1 MPATLAILAA
11 GSSSRAGVDKVL
23 ADLGGHPVL
32 LWSVQAAEVAGCFSE
47 IVIVAPAEKL
57 AAVAAAT
64 RAHKGVRVI
73 AGGATRTASSWAAL
87 DVAADADVI
96 AIHDAARPFAPP
108 SLFQRCVEI
117 ARAEGSAVA
126 GLPLADTVRR
136 ADEAGKSREEIER
149 EGLWAAQTPQVF
161 RRDVLEKTRAA
172 AADRS
177 FSDDAAAVV
186 AAGLSV
192 KMVPGERRNLKITTF
207 EDLAYA
213 RELVGK
219 GLVGLAARQVAG

>member
-1 MPATLAILAA
+1 LQA
-11 GSSSRAGVDKVL
+11 GEA
-23 ADLGGHPVL
+23 
-32 LWSVQAAEVAGCFSE
+32 AGCFRE
-47 IVIVAPAEKL
+47 IVVVAPAEKI
-57 AAVAAAT
+57 AAVAAVAKG
-64 RAHKGVRVI
+64 RDGVRVL

-87 DVAADADVI
+87 DASGDADVL
-96 AIHDAARPFAPP
+96 AIHDAARPFVPP

-136 ADEAGKSREEIER
+136 ADEAGASREEIER

-161 RRDVLEKTRAA
+161 RRDLLEKTRAA
-172 AADRS
+172 AGVRS

-213 RELVGK
+213 RELVAK
-219 GLVGLAARQVAG
+219 GLVGLAARQVNG

>member
-1 MPATLAILAA
+1 M
-11 GSSSRAGVDKVL
+11 L

-32 LWSVQAAEVAGCFSE
+32 VWSLHAGQAAGCFRE
-47 IVIVAPAEKL
+47 IIVVAPPDRLAEVT
-57 AAVAAAT
+57 AAIRGRVAA
-64 RAHKGVRVI
+64 RVV

-87 DVAADADVI
+87 DAAGDADVI
-96 AIHDAARPFAPP
+96 AIHDAARPFVPP

-117 ARAEGSAVA
+117 AIDAGSAVA

-136 ADEAGKSREEIER
+136 ADEAGASREEIER
-149 EGLWAAQTPQVF
+149 KGLWAAQTPQVF
-161 RRDVLEKTRAA
+161 RRDVLVKTRAA
-172 AADRS
+172 AGDRS

-207 EDLAYA
+207 EDLSYA

-219 GLVGLAARQVAG
+219 GLVGMAARQVTG

>member
-1 MPATLAILAA
+1 MPAVLAILAA

-32 LWSVQAAEVAGCFSE
+32 LWSLQAGQVAGCFSE
-47 IVIVAPAEKL
+47 IVVVAPAEKL
-57 AAVAAAT
+57 AAVVAVV
-64 RAHKGVRVI
+64 RGREGVRVI

-87 DVAADADVI
+87 DVARDADVI
-96 AIHDAARPFAPP
+96 AIHDAARPFVPP
-108 SLFQRCVEI
+108 SLFRRCVEI

-136 ADEAGKSREEIER
+136 ADEAGASREEIER

-161 RRDVLEKTRAA
+161 RRDVLEKTRMAA
-172 AADRS
+172 GARS

-186 AAGLSV
+186 AAGMSV

-213 RELVGK
+213 RELVDK
-219 GLVGLAARQVAG
+219 GLVGLAVRQVTG

>member
-1 MPATLAILAA
+1 
-11 GSSSRAGVDKVL
+11 VDKVL
-23 ADLGGHPVL
+23 ADLGGYPVL
-32 LWSVQAAEVAGCFSE
+32 LWSLQAAEVAGCFNE
-47 IVIVAPAEKL
+47 IVVVAPSAKL
-57 AAVAAAT
+57 AAVGAVL
-64 RAHKGVRVI
+64 RGRDGVRVI

-87 DVAADADVI
+87 DGVGDAEVI
-96 AIHDAARPFAPP
+96 AIHDAARPFVPP
-108 SLFQRCVEI
+108 SLFRRCVEI
-117 ARAEGSAVA
+117 ATDEGSAVA

-136 ADEAGKSREEIER
+136 ADEAGASREEIER

-161 RRDVLEKTRAA
+161 RRDILLKTRASA
-172 AADRS
+172 GDRT

-213 RELVGK
+213 RELVAT

>member
-1 MPATLAILAA
+1 MPAVLAILAA

-32 LWSVQAAEVAGCFSE
+32 VWSLQAAQVAGCFRE
-47 IVIVAPAEKL
+47 IIVVAPAEKL
-57 AAVAAAT
+57 AAVSAVT
-64 RAHKGVRVI
+64 QGRDGVRVI

-87 DVAADADVI
+87 DAAGDADVI
-96 AIHDAARPFAPP
+96 AVHDAARPFVPP

-117 ARAEGSAVA
+117 AKSEGSAVA

-136 ADEAGKSREEIER
+136 ANEAGAAREEIER

-161 RRDVLEKTRAA
+161 RRDLLEKTRAA
-172 AADRS
+172 AGARS

-213 RELVGK
+213 RELVEK
-219 GLVGLAARQVAG
+219 GLVGLAAWQVTR